1 MMTYNLIMFSRHNVI
16 VCAWFL
22 LAILLPGL
30 FLVACQENAPVPATE
45 PSPIVAPEAV
55 PATAVSQPAPANTTP
70 PTPTAVPP
78 TPTPTPEPLAALVN
92 NQPLYLDDYEKELAR
107 YEQALLE
114 LGQEPE
120 QNYRSIVLEA
130 LIDRLLIIQ
139 AAANAGLTV
148 TPEMVEEK
156 LTELRGSAQSEAD
169 FNAWLEANQWS
180 EEEFRQALAAEM
192 LTALMR
198 DRVTAGVP
206 FAAEQVRA
214 RYIQV
219 VDAALAAQILAQIRA
234 GADFATLARQY
245 SRDPAT
251 APSGGDLGFFARGSL
266 LVPELEE
273 AAMALQPGETSEVIA
288 VNNSDGSQTFYLIQ
302 VIERDPQRPLSASM
316 RYTLLTQTFTT
327 WLQEQRSQATVQRF
341 VNTEG

>member
-1 MMTYNLIMFSRHNVI
+1 MLTYNLIMFSRHNV
-16 VCAWFL
+16 VMCVWLF
-22 LAILLPGL
+22 ILLPGL
-30 FLVACQENAPVPATE
+30 LLVACQENAPAPAAE
-45 PSPIVAPEAV
+45 PSPIVALEGSPT
-55 PATAVSQPAPANTTP
+55 TAVSQPPLLEITS

-92 NQPLYLDDYEKELAR
+92 NQPIYLDDYEKELAR

-130 LIDRLLIIQ
+130 LIDRLLIMQ
-139 AAANAGLTV
+139 AAADAGLAV

-156 LTELRGSAQSEAD
+156 LAELRNSAQSEAD

-180 EEEFRQALAAEM
+180 EVEFRQALAAEM

-198 DRVTAGVP
+198 DRVTANVP

-219 VDAALAAQILAQIRA
+219 VDAALAEQLLAQIRA
-234 GADFATLARQY
+234 GADFANLARQY

-251 APSGGDLGFFARGSL
+251 APSGGELGFFARGSL

-273 AAMALQPGETSEVIA
+273 AAMSLQPGETSEVIA
-288 VNNSDGSQTFYLIQ
+288 VTGADGSQIFYLIQ

-316 RYTLLTQTFTT
+316 RYTLLTQAFTT
-327 WLQEQRSQATVQRF
+327 WLQQQRSQANVQRF
-341 VNTEG
+341 VNTE